1 MRDINFFESY
11 DTRHNGDNTRYYY
24 QIMTLILACLIV
36 STFSINITRTI
47 ILKKEIERYQTY
59 LNRESI
65 KEKVEISEKV
75 TKQLNALVKYEQDL
89 DSVLELIQE
98 RDIVSN
104 KLLDDISK
112 TVPKNVNFKTM
123 NINHDLINIQAV
135 TTNRQ
140 AVAELQHNLKS
151 VDYIDDVYVENISGN
166 ESVQGEYTFNIKC
179 YLKGCGN

>member
-104 KLLDDISK
+104 KLLDDIGK
-112 TVPKNVNFKTM
+112 TV
-123 NINHDLINIQAV
+123 
-135 TTNRQ
+135 
-140 AVAELQHNLKS
+140 LKM
-151 VDYIDDVYVENISGN
+151 
-166 ESVQGEYTFNIKC
+166 
-179 YLKGCGN
+179 

>member
-1 MRDINFFESY
+1 MRDINFFEPY

-24 QIMTLILACLIV
+24 QILTLMLACVIGG
-36 STFSINITRTI
+36 TFSINVARTM
-47 ILKKEIERYQTY
+47 ILKKEIERYQTE

-75 TKQLNALVKYEQDL
+75 TKQLNALMKYEQDL
-89 DSVLELIQE
+89 DSVLESIQE
-98 RDIVSN
+98 RDVVSN
-104 KLLDDISK
+104 KLLEDISK
-112 TVPKNVNFKTM
+112 TVPKNINFKTM

-179 YLKGCGN
+179 YLKGGGN